1 MPAQHCSSISRGALA
16 SVGAVGER
24 GVVGWREHAL
34 APEAV
39 DEDGDGD
46 AGAPRH
52 EAGHLE
58 PALRASLS

>member
-1 MPAQHCSSISRGALA
+1 M
-16 SVGAVGER
+16 VGG
-24 GVVGWREHAL
+24 REHAL
-34 APEAV
+34 APEGV

-58 PALRASLS
+58 PALPTLQTKNN